1 MADNKARRKAAQ
13 NIKKDLSGRD
23 YDPKE
28 CVWLETPGEF
38 MTYTGEGKE
47 KWHGKPQRWLDAG
60 EDLVTSTRGEAAT
73 REQRLILI
81 DQLDAIYVA
90 LDELSGESSVEKQA
104 LYEQAEDIE
113 TQLKLMRGT
122 APPNIR
128 TRRGGRGG
136 RVPPSTAS
144 TAKAKKKAFVP
155 PLAGGSAADARELY
169 RKRYGVDP
177 PTHRE

>member
-60 EDLVTSTRGEAAT
+60 EDLVTSTKGEAAT
-73 REQRLILI
+73 LEQRLILI
-81 DQLDAIYVA
+81 DRLDDIYLA

-104 LYEQAEDIE
+104 LYKQAEDIE

-144 TAKAKKKAFVP
+144 TAKTKKKAFVP
-155 PLAGGSAADARELY
+155 PLAGGHAADARELY